1 MSASTALPLI
11 DLSSLKDPSL
21 RSQTIQR
28 IHTACKQIGFFQVIN
43 HGISEFVIED
53 AIDTAMKFF
62 ELPEEEKMSQASD
75 DIYKPVRYGTNIRND
90 DAKQESCLQRS
101 FKLYSHPISNWIHL
115 WPSNPPNYRKNF
127 FVETLRP
134 NFLST
139 TLSQGKLGQYVKAVQ
154 ELQKTLIDL
163 VLESLGIKPNSL
175 QKQIEEGMNIVFVN
189 SYPFCSEPN
198 LASGLAPHTDHGL
211 VTILLQSYPGLK
223 IKNSDDIWVKV
234 PFLEGAVF
242 VLLGDQMEV
251 LSNGIYKSVIHQAV
265 SSDKNRVSIVSNNSF
280 ALEEKVRPAPFL
292 INEERASLYEE
303 CSVKD
308 FFDFL
313 SSSDHKQ
320 KIRFI
325 DTLKKKNLVKGQE

>member
-11 DLSSLKDPSL
+11 DLLSLKDPSL
-21 RSQTIQR
+21 RSQTVQR
-28 IHTACKQIGFFQVIN
+28 IHTACKKVGFFQVIN

-62 ELPEEEKMSQASD
+62 ELPEEEKMCLASD
-75 DIYKPVRYGTNIRND
+75 DIYKPVRYGTNIRD
-90 DAKQESCLQRS
+90 DDVKQESCLQRS
-101 FKLYSHPISNWIHL
+101 FLKLYSHPISNWIHL
-115 WPSNPPNYRKNF
+115 WPSNPPNYR
-127 FVETLRP
+127 E
-134 NFLST
+134 
-139 TLSQGKLGQYVKAVQ
+139 KLGQYVKAVQ

-163 VLESLGIKPNSL
+163 VLESLGIEPNSL

-211 VTILLQSYPGLK
+211 VTILLQSYPGLQ
-223 IKNSDDIWVKV
+223 IKNGDDIWVKV

-320 KIRFI
+320 KTRFI